1 MEKVSKVAYISLIL
15 SLTFLSSEFAFSPA
29 NADEPKSTVSSRL
42 SVWDDVNMDFRKH
55 YAKAISEKRKKLG
68 PVIVCSGGD
77 IILFRNAS
85 RSAVNV
91 VPEKFHFFK
100 TVAHVPL
107 TVYVLLDNHC
117 DETLKEPL
125 LNELSAFKKKYNV
138 AGESFKDWKL
148 DQKTLNSQQSMI
160 DDTNSFV
167 DRVLAEKKV
176 SRKMLDA
183 FALSTKERIYKNAD
197 DAVFYELGKTDNQI
211 ALWKKSM
218 SEDEWSKLKVI
229 VVSPHM
235 PRNQN
240 RQMIYFQSLFGEK
253 EEGNRV
259 IYMDGEPEQEEKALN
274 LLSVHELDR
283 DIAIAFFK
291 DPWRMH
297 RDLLGDAGKKFV
309 KIHKPGNGG
318 INLDL

>member
-1 MEKVSKVAYISLIL
+1 MAKTDAK
-15 SLTFLSSEFAFSPA
+15 P
-29 NADEPKSTVSSRL
+29 EPTISSRL
-42 SVWDDVNMDFRKH
+42 AVWDDVNIDFRKH

-68 PVIVCSGGD
+68 PVIICSGGEM
-77 IILFRNAS
+77 ILLHNAS

-117 DETLKEPL
+117 DETLEEPL

-148 DQKTLNSQQSMI
+148 DQKTLDTQQSML

-167 DRVLAEKKV
+167 DKVLAEKKV

-183 FALSTKERIYKNAD
+183 FAVSTRDRIYKNAD
-197 DAVFYELGKTDNQI
+197 AAVLYELGKTDNQI

-218 SEDEWSKLKVI
+218 SEDEWDKLKVI

-240 RQMIYFQSLFGEK
+240 RQMIYFQSLLGEK
-253 EEGNRV
+253 EEGNRI
-259 IYMDGEPEQEEKALN
+259 IYMDGEPNQEEKALN
-274 LLSVHELDR
+274 LLGVHELDR
-283 DIAIAFFK
+283 DIAIAFFR

-309 KIHKPGNGG
+309 KMHKPSSGG
-318 INLDL
+318 INLD

>member
-1 MEKVSKVAYISLIL
+1 MEKVSKFAYISLIL
-15 SLTFLSSEFAFSPA
+15 SLIFFVD
-29 NADEPKSTVSSRL
+29 NASMAKTDAKPEPTISSRL
-42 SVWDDVNMDFRKH
+42 AVWDDVNIDFRKH
-55 YAKAISEKRKKLG
+55 YAKAISEKRKKFG
-68 PVIVCSGGD
+68 PVIICSGGEM
-77 IILFRNAS
+77 ILLHNAS

-117 DETLKEPL
+117 DETLEEPL

-148 DQKTLNSQQSMI
+148 DQKTLDTQQSML

-167 DRVLAEKKV
+167 DKVLAEKKV

-183 FALSTKERIYKNAD
+183 FAVSTKDRIYKNAD
-197 DAVFYELGKTDNQI
+197 DAVLYELGKTDNQI

-218 SEDEWSKLKVI
+218 SKDEWDKLKVI

-253 EEGNRV
+253 EEGNRI
-259 IYMDGEPEQEEKALN
+259 IYMDGEPNQEEKALN
-274 LLSVHELDR
+274 LLGVHELDR
-283 DIAIAFFK
+283 DIAIAFFR

-309 KIHKPGNGG
+309 KIHKPSSGG
-318 INLDL
+318 INLD

>member
-1 MEKVSKVAYISLIL
+1 MEKVSNFAYISLIL
-15 SLTFLSSEFAFSPA
+15 SFTFLSAEFAILPA
-29 NADEPKSTVSSRL
+29 NADEPKSSVSSRL
-42 SVWDDVNMDFRKH
+42 ALWDDVNTDFRKH
-55 YAKAISEKRKKLG
+55 YAKAIGEKRKKLG
-68 PVIVCSGGD
+68 PVIVCSGGE
-77 IILFRNAS
+77 IILFRNGS

-107 TVYVLLDNHC
+107 TVFVLLDNHC
-117 DETLKEPL
+117 EETLAEPL
-125 LNELSAFKKKYNV
+125 LSDLSAFKKKYNV
-138 AGESFKDWKL
+138 AGESFKDWGL
-148 DQKTLNSQQSMI
+148 DKKTLDTQQSMI

-211 ALWKKSM
+211 AQWKKMM
-218 SEDEWSKLKVI
+218 SEDEWDKLKVI

-253 EEGNRV
+253 EEGKRI
-259 IYMDGEPEQEEKALN
+259 IYMDGEPQQEEKALN
-274 LLSVHELDR
+274 LLGVHELDR
-283 DIAIAFFK
+283 DIAISFFK

-309 KIHKPGNGG
+309 KMHKPGSGG
-318 INLDL
+318 INLEQ